1 MADSNPKDIN
11 MRIISKQVMDGGCVG
26 VQVMLLES
34 SMDELVTDELPHL
47 LHGLGLTDY
56 AKDTGVTSGFDYA
69 FDMVFD

>member
-11 MRIISKQVMDGGCVG
+11 MRIISKQVMGGGCVG

-34 SMDELVTDELPHL
+34 SMDELATDELPHL

-69 FDMVFD
+69 FDLVFD